1 MHMDKKDIAL
11 LSTATIGVVG
21 GIMSIISSVKNK
33 KKIKNLKTFVD
44 MQSDYIDALEMY
56 TDDDDYDDEEEFDD
70 DDFYDEEFYDENDNY
85 FVRGFID
92 MRHGNIVVTIPIG
105 EDGVDHYC
113 VKLDDYTKFVKEK
126 GCII

>member
-33 KKIKNLKTFVD
+33 KKIKNLQTFVD

-92 MRHGNIVVTIPIG
+92 MRHGNIVVPSPIG